1 LTGFVILGANMT
13 ECDQLTSR
21 ILERLGREEL
31 ELKRLGLVNHAAGVR
46 AAIVAILKLVAE
58 KPEPPPL
65 IR

>member
-1 LTGFVILGANMT
+1 MT